1 MTINQNLDNPS
12 DLEAVANANDPDMIL
27 SEAVAQVLAMQK
39 QRKWGESDDAVN
51 FKAFF
56 EKWGSMTEEE
66 KSKSA
71 NDLAEI
77 ASRVA
82 AGPGPITPPQKI
94 TSLDYAVVLLANLN
108 PPVIARLAAVIA
120 EYGLRRPNDLI
131 IPGKTEPITVSWIEP
146 GGKHSQ
152 ITEQRSV
159 YDPIKVNSLLTRM
172 SNLTFTPIPASSTG
186 PIPPPAKLC

>member
-82 AGPGPITPPQKI
+82 AGPDPITPPQKI